1 MERNELQ
8 SLQELKEE
16 EKIKIL
22 DRASN
27 GILEKENADFLIK
40 LIDNAENKTEV
51 LKISALGMTY
61 KRTGFHFDVRLEKNE
76 GQTIRYLKKNEN
88 LSFDQG
94 GITHKLIIGDNYPA
108 LLNLLI
114 SYKNKIK
121 VIYIDPPY
129 GKDDLGAFAQTN
141 YNNAIT
147 RDNLLSMLYP
157 RLILARQL
165 LKDDGVIFC
174 SIDDRNQAYVKCLFD
189 EVFGEGNFCG
199 NIVWLKG
206 NAQNDAGTIQGNHE
220 YILCYAKNITVKPI
234 YQIKQKV
241 EVRAFKDEKIDK
253 FYYEGSGLTTGGA
266 GGTLNARPNLG
277 YSIYYNSQTKDFF
290 AKNDYDKELAKVSN
304 SEEEVY
310 TSELS
315 FLEKGYEV
323 IRPPKKGVGLGCWT
337 WALDKFNASKNDIL
351 IRKNSNGYT
360 VLKKEWLKSSQV
372 KKNEKGEYY
381 AVIEKENPPKSFID
395 FVGSGVGTNVLTSIM
410 SNKIFNNPKSTNLIN
425 YLIKISTDN
434 ESIILDFFAGSGT
447 TGHAVLE
454 LNKQDG
460 GNRQFILVT
469 NNEITDLNP
478 NGIALD
484 VTSKRLK
491 RIMSGECYDE
501 SKDFKW
507 LEKNTPYGDSLEVS
521 EIQSIASSDHSVFE
535 KIDEKLYGKD
545 FENIHDKIE
554 WICKEF
560 ELTCRKIEGE

>member
-27 GILEKENADFLIK
+27 GILENENADFLIK

-114 SYKNKIK
+114 NYKNKIK

-129 GKDDLGAFAQTN
+129 GKDHLGAFAQTN

-189 EVFGEGNFCG
+189 EVFGEGNFLYMLSVVNNLNG
-199 NIVWLKG
+199 NDNSSGMIETQEHCLF
-206 NAQNDAGTIQGNHE
+206 
-220 YILCYAKNITVKPI
+220 YAKNKDYFEVGVLPLDDEDSSDW
-234 YQIKQKV
+234 QIDDLGYWKLGGSLK
-241 EVRAFKDEKIDK
+241 ATGIDAPR
-253 FYYEGSGLTTGGA
+253 E
-266 GGTLNARPNLG
+266 ARPNLFFPIWINKQTLEISLEEQNNNWHKLIPLTDG
-277 YSIYYNSQTKDFF
+277 KEVRWCWSKDKFIKDKDEVIVKKVGESYSLYKKQRPQLGDLPSKRAKTTFYSPKYANANS
-290 AKNDYDKELAKVSN
+290 NKELKEIFKEKKFDYPKA
-304 SEEEVY
+304 
-310 TSELS
+310 S
-315 FLEKGYEV
+315 FFIKDL
-323 IRPPKKGVGLGCWT
+323 ISIANT
-337 WALDKFNASKNDIL
+337 NQND
-351 IRKNSNGYT
+351 
-360 VLKKEWLKSSQV
+360 
-372 KKNEKGEYY
+372 
-381 AVIEKENPPKSFID
+381 
-395 FVGSGVGTNVLTSIM
+395 
-410 SNKIFNNPKSTNLIN
+410 
-425 YLIKISTDN
+425 
-434 ESIILDFFAGSGT
+434 IILDFFAGSGT

-521 EIQSIASSDHSVFE
+521 EIENIASSDHSVFE